1 MKRRVFKALVFIM
14 SLAVSQSLW
23 ADSKENTTAEALI
36 SDQGKLIEEV
46 VLLGDEITNLRNT
59 ITPIQ
64 KAIEDSKDQLKKV
77 SSASTTA
84 RVHNRKIRELEPQLT
99 MFSEQLTQ
107 KLQEFNAKLD
117 QINIVETQLQWEED
131 SVRGSLFKTASKWFQ
146 PSEEKTP

>member
-1 MKRRVFKALVFIM
+1 M
-14 SLAVSQSLW
+14 SLALSQSLW
-23 ADSKENTTAEALI
+23 ADSKENTVAEALV
-36 SDQGKLIEEV
+36 SDQGKLIEEM
-46 VLLGDEITNLRNT
+46 VLLGDEITDLRNT

-64 KAIEDSKDQLKKV
+64 KDIEDSKNQLKKV

-99 MFSEQLTQ
+99 MFNEQLAQ
-107 KLQEFNAKLD
+107 KLQELNDKID

-146 PSEEKTP
+146 PSEEEKP